1 MARFTPTPDTFLV
14 EELPAYLP
22 AGEGPHTF
30 VWIEK
35 RGLTTLEALDR
46 LAHALDVQARDVGY
60 AGMKD
65 RNATTRQWLSRTRK
79 RTPCTC

>member
-1 MARFTPTPDTFLV
+1 VARFTPTPDSFLV

-35 RGLTTLEALDR
+35 RGLTTLEALAR
-46 LAHALDVQARDVGY
+46 LARALGVQARDVGY
-60 AGMKD
+60 AGM
-65 RNATTRQWLSRTRK
+65 
-79 RTPCTC
+79 